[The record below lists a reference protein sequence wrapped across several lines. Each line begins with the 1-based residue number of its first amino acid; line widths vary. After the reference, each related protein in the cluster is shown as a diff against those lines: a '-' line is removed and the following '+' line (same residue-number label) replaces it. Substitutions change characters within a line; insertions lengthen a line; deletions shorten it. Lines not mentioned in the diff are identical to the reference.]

1 MNQGGQLV
9 WNIQL
14 IEEKFIIDQSV
25 FIAKPN
31 KENKKYFYGVQGLLG
46 SKLISTYFK
55 YSSNEFDA
63 LFPKIKIGEFK
74 ELPVFKDLSSANT
87 LLEPIVKKILLIK
100 KENPLAETKHLEKE
114 IDDIVNNLYTLT
126 DSEINIIGKE

>member
-1 MNQGGQLV
+1 MRQILGEKLNCT
-9 WNIQL
+9 L

-74 ELPVFKDLSSANT
+74 ELPIFKDLSSANT

-100 KENPLAETKHLEKE
+100 KEQSICRNQKLEKE
-114 IDDIVNNLYTLT
+114 IDDIV
-126 DSEINIIGKE
+126 K

>member
-1 MNQGGQLV
+1 MNCT
-9 WNIQL
+9 L

-25 FIAKPN
+25 FIATPN

-74 ELPVFKDLSSANT
+74 ELPVFKDLS
-87 LLEPIVKKILLIK
+87 
-100 KENPLAETKHLEKE
+100 EKYF
-114 IDDIVNNLYTLT
+114 IRTYR
-126 DSEINIIGKE
+126 